1 MDVGGTIW
9 WNGSQ
14 RSGTLNGAR
23 DEWLKREDS
32 ERKTGEWRMP
42 SKREMSREELLGEWL
57 GEEREP
63 SVLADLR
70 PMKTDMEALV
80 GEALASVGQEEML
93 MLTKLQDHWGEIVE
107 EEVAKM
113 SKPMSLFR
121 GCLRVRVLNSSLLF
135 VFERQLKGK
144 IMEKVAAASH
154 GVVTKIVYM

>member
-1 MDVGGTIW
+1 M
-9 WNGSQ
+9 
-14 RSGTLNGAR
+14 NGAR

-42 SKREMSREELLGEWL
+42 SKREMSREELLGAWL

-70 PMKTDMEALV
+70 PMKADMESLV
-80 GEALASVGQEEML
+80 GEALASVGQEDML
-93 MLTKLQDHWGEIVE
+93 ILTKLQDHWGEIVKTD
-107 EEVAKM
+107 VAKM

-121 GCLRVRVLNSSLLF
+121 GTLRVRVLNSSLLF
-135 VFERQLKGK
+135 VFERQLKGEILK
-144 IMEKVAAASH
+144 KVAEASH

>member
-1 MDVGGTIW
+1 M
-9 WNGSQ
+9 
-14 RSGTLNGAR
+14 NGAR

-42 SKREMSREELLGEWL
+42 SKREMSREELLGAWL

-93 MLTKLQDHWGEIVE
+93 VLTKLQDHWGEIVKE
-107 EEVAKM
+107 DVAKM
-113 SKPMSLFR
+113 SKPLSLFR
-121 GCLRVRVLNSSLLF
+121 GCLRIRVLNSSLRF
-135 VFERQLKGK
+135 VFERELKGQ
-144 IMEKVAAASH
+144 ILEKVAAASN
-154 GVVTKIVYM
+154 GVVKKIMYM

>member
-1 MDVGGTIW
+1 M
-9 WNGSQ
+9 
-14 RSGTLNGAR
+14 NGAR

-42 SKREMSREELLGEWL
+42 SKREMRREELWGAWR

-93 MLTKLQDHWGEIVE
+93 VLTKLQDHWTEIVE
-107 EEVAKM
+107 VEVAKM
-113 SKPMSLFR
+113 SKPLSLFR
-121 GCLRVRVLNSSLLF
+121 GCLRVRVLNSSLRF

-144 IMEKVAAASH
+144 ILEKVAAASN
-154 GVVTKIVYM
+154 GLVKTIMYV